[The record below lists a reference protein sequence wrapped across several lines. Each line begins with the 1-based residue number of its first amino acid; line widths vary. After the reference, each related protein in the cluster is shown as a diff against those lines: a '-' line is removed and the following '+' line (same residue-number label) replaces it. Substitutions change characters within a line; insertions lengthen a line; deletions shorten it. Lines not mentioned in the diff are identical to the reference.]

1 MKRNWIIILII
12 AIILIGIIVGIL
24 IYKNE
29 NKKSSN
35 IVENKINQVS
45 EKVTDECTE
54 EWSKLNETAKKDIE
68 TNSSEEKISPNCLI
82 TIKKYYKGCGHT
94 TNEYLDISKEL
105 VNKTKED
112 LQKKYE
118 GYEIQEFS
126 STGVTLYKEY
136 DGECG
141 EHYVVREDNGKIS
154 IYRINENKEEEL
166 YEKTEISID
175 YLTETD
181 KMNIKN
187 GINVN
192 GKEKLNQL
200 IEDFE

>member
-24 IYKNE
+24 IYKNG

-35 IVENKINQVS
+35 IVQNKINEVS

>member
-24 IYKNE
+24 IYKNG

-35 IVENKINQVS
+35 IVQNKINQVS

-94 TNEYLDISKEL
+94 TNEYLDFKRISK
-105 VNKTKED
+105 
-112 LQKKYE
+112 
-118 GYEIQEFS
+118 
-126 STGVTLYKEY
+126 
-136 DGECG
+136 
-141 EHYVVREDNGKIS
+141 
-154 IYRINENKEEEL
+154 
-166 YEKTEISID
+166 
-175 YLTETD
+175 
-181 KMNIKN
+181 
-187 GINVN
+187 
-192 GKEKLNQL
+192 
-200 IEDFE
+200 

>member
-24 IYKNE
+24 IYKNG

-118 GYEIQEFS
+118 GYEIQEIS

>member
-1 MKRNWIIILII
+1 MKRNLIIILII

-24 IYKNE
+24 IYKNG

-35 IVENKINQVS
+35 IVQNKINQVS

>member
-24 IYKNE
+24 IYKNG

>member
-24 IYKNE
+24 IYKNG

-35 IVENKINQVS
+35 IVQNKINEVS

-200 IEDFE
+200 LEDFE

>member
-24 IYKNE
+24 IYKNG

-35 IVENKINQVS
+35 IVQNKINQVS

>member
-1 MKRNWIIILII
+1 MKKNWIIILII

-24 IYKNE
+24 IYKNKKIFNIEE
-29 NKKSSN
+29 NR
-35 IVENKINQVS
+35 INQVS

-82 TIKKYYKGCGHT
+82 TVKKYYKGCGHI
-94 TNEYLDISKEL
+94 TNEYLDVSKEL

-112 LQKKYE
+112 LHKKYE
-118 GYEIQEFS
+118 GYEIQKFS

-136 DGECG
+136 SGECG
-141 EHYVVREDNGKIS
+141 EHYIVREDDGKIS

-181 KMNIKN
+181 KINIKN

>member
-24 IYKNE
+24 IYKNG

-35 IVENKINQVS
+35 IVQNKINQVS

-136 DGECG
+136 DEECG
-141 EHYVVREDNGKIS
+141 EHYVVREDNGKIT